1 MNSVRYH
8 SLGPLLSGEG
18 SRAFLGLALEE
29 GRAPRPVVLVWAPP
43 DVARDAELSVQ
54 LQRETQ
60 RASALEHPN
69 ILRVHGLA
77 QLEPGLA
84 RITEFANG
92 ESLRRVLEVRPR
104 MPPAFAALIASDVA
118 MGLHYAHLAG
128 NDDGTPLVHGD
139 VRPETVMVSFNGVCK
154 VTGYGALSVAP
165 RERTGRRV
173 RNRRNYS
180 APEQLNGGRGA
191 MTPSTDVFL
200 LGLLLH
206 ECLSGHMP
214 FHDAPDGDQAV
225 LTAQLPPLPADV
237 PRALAAVVTRATA
250 KRVHERYANALEF
263 REALLAAVDGV
274 IPPASVF
281 AEFLSQ
287 LFPPDRDARATRH
300 QMLEMGL
307 AEVGRRASPVSAGA
321 MLAVTAPPRRPSGA
335 TAAPPPPTEPGP
347 EIDVSTDFVDVPFEN
362 EDADAVDSVLEITG
376 RHARP
381 GVARPLPREEPE
393 PTPAHP
399 RPLPP
404 PPAPKKKQAP
414 APAPHK
420 PRSHLPLI
428 AGALAIA
435 SAVVAT
441 GGFFV
446 WSTRERVPPA
456 APKASPVATAA
467 PSAQPQAEPPPEAT
481 AQAPTPAEPA
491 QAPGAPSDTVPAVA
505 TAPDTEAPATSDSE
519 VLTAGTQPSP
529 PAPGDSGAP
538 TAESAPVTTRLKLF
552 VLPEVEVSLGGKPL
566 GHTPLTVPLPPGEHT
581 LELSIPAKGVRTT
594 RTLTVKPQGMTTERF
609 LLGRGSVQVNAPPGA
624 VILLDGHKAG
634 RKLSPWEGEHQ
645 LVVTSGE
652 GRWEKTFR
660 LEPDQQL
667 TFDATPTTP

>member
-29 GRAPRPVVLVWAPP
+29 GQAPRPVVLVWAPP

-54 LQRETQ
+54 LKRETQ

-104 MPPAFAALIASDVA
+104 IPPAFAALIASDVA

-225 LTAQLPPLPADV
+225 LTAQLPALPNDV

-263 REALLAAVDGV
+263 REALVAAVDGV

-281 AEFLSQ
+281 AEFLTQ

-307 AEVGRRASPVSAGA
+307 AEVGRRASPVSSGA
-321 MLAVTAPPRRPSGA
+321 MPAVTAPPRRPSGA
-335 TAAPPPPTEPGP
+335 MVAPLPPADPD
-347 EIDVSTDFVDVPFEN
+347 IAVDVSTDFVDVPFEN

-393 PTPAHP
+393 PAPVRP
-399 RPLPP
+399 RQRPP
-404 PPAPKKKQAP
+404 SPAPKQEQAAP
-414 APAPHK
+414 APAPRE

-435 SAVVAT
+435 AVVVAA
-441 GGFFV
+441 GGVFV
-446 WSTRERVPPA
+446 WSTRERVPPT
-456 APKASPVATAA
+456 APKAPPVATAE
-467 PSAQPQAEPPPEAT
+467 PSAQPLPQAEPPPEAT
-481 AQAPTPAEPA
+481 AQAP
-491 QAPGAPSDTVPAVA
+491 APDAPSDAVQAVA
-505 TAPDTEAPATSDSE
+505 TAPDTEAPATSDSV
-519 VLTAGTQPSP
+519 VLAAGTLPSP
-529 PAPGDSGAP
+529 PAPGDAEAP
-538 TAESAPVTTRLKLF
+538 TDESAPVTTRLQLF

-566 GHTPLTVPLPPGEHT
+566 GHTPLTVPLPPGTHT

-594 RTLTVKPQGMTTERF
+594 RTLTVKPQGVTTERF

-652 GRWEKTFR
+652 GRWEKTFQ
-660 LEPDQQL
+660 LESSQQL
-667 TFDATPTTP
+667 TFDATPTPP